1 MTFIPSEAIKDY
13 AFALAKEFKID
24 DIERVYRILESNV
37 MHWVNKGI
45 PNNIDSN
52 ISDYAFNSLIFPPT
66 FEAALRDGINP
77 EDAMNLFEHVD
88 RSLLAYREVFCR
100 WLKKDLPL
108 YTLNELKILL
118 IEFKKY
124 LLENYSNLLENGYT
138 KESFS
143 KSLWF
148 EYNFAYNY
156 FTKLPLNC
164 QNGDSRIVI
173 GTVLL
178 TILPPSYKMI

>member
-1 MTFIPSEAIKDY
+1 MPSLVGSEMCI
-13 AFALAKEFKID
+13 
-24 DIERVYRILESNV
+24 
-37 MHWVNKGI
+37 
-45 PNNIDSN
+45 
-52 ISDYAFNSLIFPPT
+52 
-66 FEAALRDGINP
+66 RD
-77 EDAMNLFEHVD
+77 
-88 RSLLAYREVFCR
+88 RAYREVFCR

-164 QNGDSRIVI
+164 QNGDSIKE
-173 GTVLL
+173 
-178 TILPPSYKMI
+178 LPYNITDKLPKIREKYLN